1 MTYESILE
9 PIKFKQEKQRRYAK
23 VIDKLKDIRE
33 AQIAHKAVT
42 GKYSNDFNA
51 LVTFIDTADFTITQ
65 RKDSLIL
72 DVEATKRDR
81 GVEQFKDT
89 ILIDTIGT
97 KSVKDSIFK
106 NSDRYKDMMN
116 VPGTDVKFSLKT
128 DVITKK
134 DIELSVF
141 EASVPKDI
149 ILEDLPKYR
158 VNIEK
163 EAEAV
168 DQVNGP
174 NITVGSLEE
183 VTTNGNWPRLYDEND
198 KK

>member
-1 MTYESILE
+1 MG
-9 PIKFKQEKQRRYAK
+9 KF
-23 VIDKLKDIRE
+23 L
-33 AQIAHKAVT
+33 
-42 GKYSNDFNA
+42 
-51 LVTFIDTADFTITQ
+51 
-65 RKDSLIL
+65 
-72 DVEATKRDR
+72 
-81 GVEQFKDT
+81 T

-106 NSDRYKDMMN
+106 DSDRYKDMMN
-116 VPGTDVKFSLKT
+116 VPGTDTKFSLKT

-168 DQVNGP
+168 DQVNGSH
-174 NITVGSLEE
+174 ISVGSLEE

-198 KK
+198 EK